1 MRADANVSISDG
13 RRVEVKNITSFKE
26 VERALN
32 FEITRQ
38 KTIQAA
44 SKMETRHW
52 DDVRRVTVT
61 LRVKE
66 DEEGYRYFPDPD
78 LPPMIIS
85 DDYIDELRRSLP
97 ELPEMRLK
105 RFTEEIKLSEEIA
118 RILIRN
124 KIVADYFEET
134 LSYDFNPKL
143 LSGWI
148 ATDIMGYLNRNN
160 MEFTDLPINA
170 KVLAS
175 LSKSVSDSK
184 VNDSTAKAILLKS
197 LSSGDNIGDLLKSE
211 LDNSISSDDLPEIIE
226 KIILDNPKALEDT
239 KNDPQ
244 AIHFLIG
251 QVMKATK
258 GRANHSVV
266 KKIIENMIN

>member
-1 MRADANVSISDG
+1 
-13 RRVEVKNITSFKE
+13 
-26 VERALN
+26 
-32 FEITRQ
+32 
-38 KTIQAA
+38 
-44 SKMETRHW
+44 
-52 DDVRRVTVT
+52 
-61 LRVKE
+61 
-66 DEEGYRYFPDPD
+66 
-78 LPPMIIS
+78 MIIS
-85 DDYIDELRRSLP
+85 DDYVDELRRSLP

>member
-1 MRADANVSISDG
+1 
-13 RRVEVKNITSFKE
+13 
-26 VERALN
+26 
-32 FEITRQ
+32 
-38 KTIQAA
+38 
-44 SKMETRHW
+44 
-52 DDVRRVTVT
+52 
-61 LRVKE
+61 
-66 DEEGYRYFPDPD
+66 
-78 LPPMIIS
+78 MIIS
-85 DDYIDELRRSLP
+85 DDYVDELRRSLP

-105 RFTEEIKLSEEIA
+105 RFTKEIKLSEEIA

>member
-1 MRADANVSISDG
+1 
-13 RRVEVKNITSFKE
+13 
-26 VERALN
+26 
-32 FEITRQ
+32 
-38 KTIQAA
+38 
-44 SKMETRHW
+44 
-52 DDVRRVTVT
+52 
-61 LRVKE
+61 
-66 DEEGYRYFPDPD
+66 
-78 LPPMIIS
+78 MINS
-85 DDYIDELRRSLP
+85 DDYVDELRPYLP

-266 KKIIENMIN
+266 KKIIENMINWIYLES

>member
-1 MRADANVSISDG
+1 
-13 RRVEVKNITSFKE
+13 
-26 VERALN
+26 
-32 FEITRQ
+32 
-38 KTIQAA
+38 
-44 SKMETRHW
+44 
-52 DDVRRVTVT
+52 
-61 LRVKE
+61 
-66 DEEGYRYFPDPD
+66 
-78 LPPMIIS
+78 MIIS
-85 DDYIDELRRSLP
+85 DDYVDELRRSLP

-148 ATDIMGYLNRNN
+148 ATDIMCYLNRNN

-170 KVLAS
+170 KGLAS

-266 KKIIENMIN
+266 KKIIERMLN